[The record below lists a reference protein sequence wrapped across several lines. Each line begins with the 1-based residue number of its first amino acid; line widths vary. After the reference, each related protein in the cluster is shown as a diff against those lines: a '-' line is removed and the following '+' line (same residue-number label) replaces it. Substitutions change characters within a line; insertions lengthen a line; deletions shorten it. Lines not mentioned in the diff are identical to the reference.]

1 MKYFLLFIILLL
13 ILSTLSSSQTKMV
26 ASIKRYNTI
35 LNLVKNTCV
44 IIPDM
49 DNASLCFKNGFFK
62 GDTIN
67 YEGMTYEHSNILDS
81 MIITRF
87 NSNSSEYAIVPIGYC
102 GGGSGYFYY
111 FLLFGVNGTSI
122 TELDCQ
128 YMKDSTGHG
137 RFESMRV
144 DGDTV
149 FVEVDDYPHLTN
161 KFLFR
166 ENKLTRVE
174 E

>member
-1 MKYFLLFIILLL
+1 MIV
-13 ILSTLSSSQTKMV
+13 S
-26 ASIKRYNTI
+26 AKRYNSI
-35 LNLVKNTCV
+35 LKLVKNTCV

-49 DNASLCFKNGFFK
+49 DGKSFCFKNGVFK

-67 YEGMTYEHSNILDS
+67 FEGMTYEYSNILDS

-87 NSNSSEYAIVPIGYC
+87 NSGSSEYALVPIGYC

-111 FLLFGVNGTSI
+111 FLLFGVKGTSI

-128 YMKDSTGHG
+128 YMTDSTGHG
-137 RFESMRV
+137 RFESMRI

-149 FVEVDDYPHLTN
+149 LVEVDDYPHLTN

-166 ENKLTRVE
+166 GNKLDRVKE
-174 E
+174 